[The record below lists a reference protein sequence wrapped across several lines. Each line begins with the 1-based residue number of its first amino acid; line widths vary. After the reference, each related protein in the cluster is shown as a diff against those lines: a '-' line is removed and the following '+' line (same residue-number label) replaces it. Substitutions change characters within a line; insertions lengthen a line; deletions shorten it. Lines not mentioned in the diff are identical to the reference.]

1 MPEFIESALAYI
13 ARPRDDVPAPLEVPW
28 TMKPVAS
35 AESGVEQLDDGR
47 LRAWIRHD
55 LLAGVSPAMLD
66 WWFRHLEGDMLL
78 EGVRVPRYRVW
89 HPRDHVAFRYV
100 RPPRPGK
107 SAGAV
112 FHIREVFGRD
122 PRWSVD
128 VRTDV
133 LRLDTRGFTHRPR
146 LFGLQLVRMDYRF
159 ARVAGGTRYE
169 NSLEFGFPRSIG
181 SRSLTRRIN
190 TLLQGREFPAERA
203 HAWIRHNVEEV
214 GNFEHFLPALHAAEG
229 S

>member
-1 MPEFIESALAYI
+1 MSDIIESAI
-13 ARPRDDVPAPLEVPW
+13 AAISRRPDDMPAPLEVPW

-35 AESGVEQLDDGR
+35 AQSGVDHLDDGR

-55 LLAGVSPAMLD
+55 LVAGVTPAMLD

-100 RPPRPGK
+100 RPPRPGERR
-107 SAGAV
+107 GAV

-122 PRWSVD
+122 PRWAVD

-133 LRLDTRGFTHRPR
+133 LRLDDGGFTHRPR
-146 LFGLQLVRMDYRF
+146 LFGLPLVRMDYRF

-169 NSLEFGFPRSIG
+169 NSLEFGFPGSLG
-181 SRSLTRRIN
+181 SRSITRRLN
-190 TLLQGREFPAERA
+190 RLLQAREFPEERA
-203 HAWIRHNVEEV
+203 LAWIRHNVEEV